1 MIREYAVDPD
11 AYTRNRD
18 SLQRFFTDFRAEQGR
33 VVSAIPKNWERA
45 QQASIRAM
53 GLQPVERRK
62 CFDELRKL
70 CNTSLIPGITV
81 PEHIDEWL
89 AQARHAKESF
99 AIQAIIT
106 SIFNEANSEYDYA
119 SMMFNQPED
128 WIINQTN
135 SVPRNAEAL
144 ADAISVSL
152 SLADIAMFIDPY
164 FHPSDDRY
172 RRPFIEF
179 IERLSSGRRPCRRA
193 LVYTALQ
200 GDKTKTI
207 LQRGLEDHI
216 QPLLPAGFELELSIW
231 PSNQMHDR
239 FVLTKQVGYSF
250 GHGLDEAT
258 YQDAIEVNVH
268 RLAETARQAEYRKFS
283 NTAIRQGDPIVI
295 VGT

>member
-1 MIREYAVDPD
+1 
-11 AYTRNRD
+11 
-18 SLQRFFTDFRAEQGR
+18 
-33 VVSAIPKNWERA
+33 
-45 QQASIRAM
+45 
-53 GLQPVERRK
+53 K

-99 AIQAIIT
+99 VIQAIIT

-119 SMMFNQPED
+119 SMMFTQPKD

-135 SVPRNAEAL
+135 SVPRNAESL

-152 SLADIAMFIDPY
+152 ALADVAMFIDPY

-179 IERLSSGRRPCRRA
+179 INRLAGGRRQCRRA
-193 LVYTALQ
+193 LVFTAIQ
-200 GDKTKTI
+200 GDKTRAE
-207 LQRGLEDHI
+207 LQRGLVEHVK
-216 QPLLPAGFELELSIW
+216 PLLPARFEVEMSIW

-258 YQDAIEVNVH
+258 YQDAIEVNIH
-268 RLAETARQAEYRKFS
+268 RLAETARHAEYRKFS
-283 NTAIRQGDPIVI
+283 NTAIRQGEPIVI